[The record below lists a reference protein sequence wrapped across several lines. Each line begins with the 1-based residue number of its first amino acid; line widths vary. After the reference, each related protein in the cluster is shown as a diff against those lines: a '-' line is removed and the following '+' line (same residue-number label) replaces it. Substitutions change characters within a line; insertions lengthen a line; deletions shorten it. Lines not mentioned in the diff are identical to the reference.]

1 MMHNSLQLID
11 RTCEYNEASSYE
23 RRRSAMNNPGAVE
36 LKRVEIGSGLIS
48 PTFRGC
54 GECETMRN
62 GIKKGGH
69 RRDSNLSLLDENELL
84 ALIHRCSLSDRLPQF
99 MAIPGTKHGRIISIV
114 RGNQLSRSISVLV
127 ASMDRSSVRVYM
139 CVCVCTFLIRSREKD
154 PPPAFL
160 LLPRLFFSLNSLF
173 THTYVHISPSSIHA
187 SMDFFTGVGY
197 ERLIFLLPLIS
208 HRRETRLAV
217 NFLSEHCSYCL
228 TRAYGKISFLANL
241 ERNGS
246 AQLFVRFPRTS
257 TYRTRASRAFE

>member
-1 MMHNSLQLID
+1 MKEED
-11 RTCEYNEASSYE
+11 R
-23 RRRSAMNNPGAVE
+23 RWIIRWVE
-36 LKRVEIGSGLIS
+36 ESWNWLRLIS

-139 CVCVCTFLIRSREKD
+139 CVHFLDTISREGSS
-154 PPPAFL
+154 ARVSSSSSSL
-160 LLPRLFFSLNSLF
+160 LLVEFSFYTHICTYISKFDSRFDGFFHGGWLRKIDLS
-173 THTYVHISPSSIHA
+173 TSP
-187 SMDFFTGVGY
+187 
-197 ERLIFLLPLIS
+197 
-208 HRRETRLAV
+208 
-217 NFLSEHCSYCL
+217 NF
-228 TRAYGKISFLANL
+228 A
-241 ERNGS
+241 
-246 AQLFVRFPRTS
+246 
-257 TYRTRASRAFE
+257 